1 MNDPVD
7 KNKEKYKNKKDDS
20 DKTSSIV
27 KGVAV
32 WVWWGIGFEA
42 TTRKIENVAKAKN
55 VSPDVQCK
63 KMTEFL
69 ETNADVL
76 EAQAE
81 NNTLNYTEK
90 MRKNMKKSANGLRD
104 LSKNMDKES
113 TIALNERI
121 KLKDKLSI
129 DMLSKLWINKNVSN
143 VLNDILKNDAL
154 TKNIANAKSA
164 DEIKVLLKDAKIMD
178 EMPEDVLKF
187 LAKADGVDELWWMIK
202 ILSHT
207 KPLRFLKVA
216 KAFRVVG
223 FLDIAFLG
231 IDVFI
236 FSESMKDV
244 EIERKVSEIRAKNKS
259 NQAYFHLATAIGS
272 LIIEMGI
279 LGMIAYSSA
288 TWWSLWWP
296 WWLAIGLAVGI
307 ICRGVDTAADA
318 LYFDVR
324 NFYLQTK
331 DHYIRQQRT
340 AIKQAVLQVTH
351 NMTYGNTSLN
361 ERFVEYRWW
370 DIPDGDKIKNL
381 KGAWETLIYLEEYDE
396 LNEDGSMKYPLLFAY
411 KYSWK
416 PEVEYKEELDEEQ
429 KKEYENQKAAM
440 KKVVD
445 ARMVYIE
452 KAYTQQSVI
461 NRLHSAHGM
470 YYIGKVLAES
480 KGYLVMKEAGIWD
493 DRLHDFDKNKMSYK
507 QKIFDAAEDKQ
518 KYIKIDAIYNADKK
532 KFRELYKGAIMYESI
547 IKNGSEIDEEE
558 KVVLENI
565 ELVKRYY
572 EYASLGVPEELDI
585 DIGEFDFA
593 YMDYNYLKTAL
604 LNLDTTI
611 NVTENLNS
619 EQTKWFFLYN
629 QYRQDV
635 ENTIEIS
642 DSVSQNVIYRIAK
655 EIHGYDGKNDM
666 SKIMEYFSPAN
677 ADSNGMYFDEKWYI
691 NDDWAIDQ
699 WVDITTL
706 DTIDGLTEDNL
717 DAKVDDIIKKRFYVY
732 EVSNYSWGTGWRWG
746 GATWEY
752 VRKEC
757 IDTPT
762 ENIDEELNQ
771 EMDDQIRRILKEELS
786 YKTKEK
792 KKKVEKEIV
801 EFIKTKSKE
810 VYSTITWNEENDPT
824 WSWAKEQ
831 WYIQLPIYLLL
842 AAKKTGIGDLQTY
855 LFKYEKENIVACT
868 LKSQL
873 SNPIDFSETGTII
886 QKEYLGWY
894 EEEYG
899 ENIDAYIADVEVSR
913 KKFEDLLTFKSGV
926 FAGLHIPDEYLKMYR
941 EKIQERDKFKKSLL
955 LLQNTTAD
963 VIFKKKYQEYHDYF
977 ENRYLAVLNMIAFG
991 EDILL
996 NSNDDMIRVENMAN
1010 QFWNIRINEKWEI
1023 EWIEDIL
1030 WKKELIKEWWE
1041 TAESMEKLFSSD
1053 VRVVFDELFKE
1064 QKIDEKTI
1072 PELAKSPDAEDQK
1085 KAIRATK
1092 QLIKSILEWCTLTYP
1107 VGWGKDAKFNSINTG
1122 QLKTFLYWWKD
1133 ADGRDKFETASWRRT
1148 AYKEFAQKRIE
1159 INLDPDQ
1166 YVSEQENP
1174 IELKKKVDIS
1184 KVTIERISVKETEVT
1199 TKASK
1204 IQEFIENTPA
1214 DEWVYMGR
1222 KSIIY
1227 NTETNMLESYSR
1239 FTLIDPDKLMIPWL
1253 DIKFWSVAELI
1264 YFANRMNRFTGSYLV
1279 EHPNRAGK
1287 FEFWSSSGKL
1297 YADVGV
1303 RTSNRWWF
1311 LWLSYDPTVL
1321 SVDAIEN
1328 HYPSLKSET
1337 NQKIFLE
1344 YINGLTSSWNSEP
1357 NAVIGS
1363 VSGVIPSSTAKKA
1376 ANLNIGSALTRK
1388 FAKKITERKSKS
1400 DWVVP
1405 E

>member
-129 DMLSKLWINKNVSN
+129 DMLSKLWVNKNVSN

-164 DEIKVLLKDAKIMD
+164 DEIKALLKDAKIMD

-296 WWLAIGLAVGI
+296 WWLAIGLALGI

-416 PEVEYKEELDEEQ
+416 PEVDYKEELDAEQ
-429 KKEYENQKAAM
+429 KKEYETQKAAM
-440 KKVVD
+440 QKVID

-452 KAYTQQSVI
+452 KSYTKKK
-461 NRLHSAHGM
+461 LFDGLKWAHGM
-470 YYIGKVLAES
+470 YYTAKVLAES
-480 KGYLVMKEAGIWD
+480 KAYLIMKEAGVRD
-493 DRLHDFDKNKMSYK
+493 DRTHDFDKNKEEYRK
-507 QKIFDAAEDKQ
+507 NFIDTTENKWKYAKIE
-518 KYIKIDAIYNADKK
+518 AIYNADKE
-532 KFRELYKGAIMYESI
+532 KFRELYKGAIMYEGI

-558 KVVLENI
+558 KVVLGNI
-565 ELVKRYY
+565 ELVKKYY
-572 EYASLGVPEELDI
+572 EYASMGVPEELSI

-593 YMDYNYLKTAL
+593 FMDYNYLKTAL

-611 NVTENLNS
+611 NTTENLNS
-619 EQTKWFFLYN
+619 QQVKGFFIYN
-629 QYRQDV
+629 QYRKDV
-635 ENTIEIS
+635 EDTIEIS
-642 DSVSQNVIYRIAK
+642 DSISQNVIYRIAK
-655 EIHGYDGKNDM
+655 EIHGYEGKND
-666 SKIMEYFSPAN
+666 KQELIRYFTPAN
-677 ADSNGMYFDEKWYI
+677 ADSNGMYFDEKRYI
-691 NDDWAIDQ
+691 NDDRAIDQ

-706 DTIDGLTEDNL
+706 DAIEGLTDDNL
-717 DAKVDDIIKKRFYVY
+717 DAKVDDIIKEWFYVY
-732 EVSNYSWGTGWRWG
+732 EVKTYSWGTGWG
-746 GATWEY
+746 GQATWEY
-752 VRKEC
+752 VRKDF

-762 ENIDEELNQ
+762 ENMDEELIQ
-771 EMDDQIRRILKEELS
+771 EMDDQVRKILKEELS
-786 YKTKEK
+786 YKTKGK
-792 KKKVEKEIV
+792 KKEVEEEIV
-801 EFIKTKSKE
+801 EFIKTKSTE
-810 VYSTITWNEENDPT
+810 VYSSITWDENNNPI
-824 WSWAKEQ
+824 WSGTKEQ
-831 WYIQLPIYLLL
+831 WYIQLPIHLLV
-842 AAKKTGIGDLQTY
+842 AAKKTGIGDLQAY
-855 LFKYEKENIVACT
+855 LFKYDWDTIVACT
-868 LKSQL
+868 LKSQI
-873 SNPIDFSETGTII
+873 SNAVDFSETGTSI
-886 QKEYLGWY
+886 QKEYLSGY
-894 EEEYG
+894 TEEYG
-899 ENIDAYIADVEVSR
+899 GNVDLYIADVEVVR
-913 KKFEDLLTFKSGV
+913 NKFEDLLTYKKWIW
-926 FAGLHIPDEYLKMYR
+926 AGLQIPQEYLKIYR
-941 EKIQERDKFKKSLL
+941 EKIQERDEFKKSLL
-955 LLQNTTAD
+955 LLQNSAAD
-963 VIFKKKYQEYHDYF
+963 IEFKEKYKEYREYF
-977 ENRYLAVLNMIAFG
+977 ENRYIAILKMMTEGYYRLNT
-991 EDILL
+991 
-996 NSNDDMIRVENMAN
+996 NDYMIRVEALAGQMSGV
-1010 QFWNIRINEKWEI
+1010 RIGSDWAI
-1023 EWIEDIL
+1023 EGIDDIL
-1030 WKKELIKEWWE
+1030 SELQKEIFLDLIASE
-1041 TAESMEKLFSSD
+1041 
-1053 VRVVFDELFKE
+1053 
-1064 QKIDEKTI
+1064 KIDGKTI
-1072 PELAKSPDAEDQK
+1072 TELAKSTDNGDQK
-1085 KAIRATK
+1085 KAIRAVK
-1092 QLIKSILEWCTLTYP
+1092 QIIKSILEWQSLGYY
-1107 VGWGKDAKFNSINTG
+1107 KDGEEYVIYTG
-1122 QLKTFLYWWKD
+1122 DQ
-1133 ADGRDKFETASWRRT
+1133 KFELYGAKEVVDSEPIAGNSDIPMSSWSGEVIKEAET
-1148 AYKEFAQKRIE
+1148 EKEAYMRFAKERIAV
-1159 INLDPDQ
+1159 NLDLQ
-1166 YVSEQENP
+1166 KYVSEEDQP
-1174 IELKKKVDIS
+1174 IALKKKIDVN
-1184 KVTIERISVKETEVT
+1184 KVTIERISVKETETT
-1199 TKASK
+1199 TKANK
-1204 IQEFIENTPA
+1204 VQETIENTPA
-1214 DEWVYMGR
+1214 DGVYMGR
-1222 KSIIY
+1222 KNIIY
-1227 NTETNMLESYSR
+1227 NPETNKLESYSR
-1239 FTLIDPDKLMIPWL
+1239 ETLIDPDTLKIPWL
-1253 DIKFWSVAELI
+1253 DMKFWSITELI
-1264 YFANRMNRFTGSYLV
+1264 FFANRINRFTGNYLV
-1279 EHPNRAGK
+1279 EHPNRVGK
-1287 FEFWSSSGKL
+1287 FEFGGRTGKL
-1297 YADVGV
+1297 YADVWAIAGQG
-1303 RTSNRWWF
+1303 WW
-1311 LWLSYDPTVL
+1311 LRGTWLSYDPTVL
-1321 SVDAIEN
+1321 SVDAIKA
-1328 HYPSLKSET
+1328 HYPALLDET
-1337 NQKIFLE
+1337 NQETFLE
-1344 YINGLTSSWNSEP
+1344 YINNLSSNGGWTT
-1357 NAVIGS
+1357 
-1363 VSGVIPSSTAKKA
+1363 GVVPAAPSTGKKA
-1376 ANLNIGSALTRK
+1376 VSLNIASSLSKKMREVIDKRLKGDWTTTTD
-1388 FAKKITERKSKS
+1388 AKTTKK
-1400 DWVVP
+1400 
-1405 E
+1405 